1 MEDVHFQASDM
12 GGEDGVL
19 LGVGMDGGSEAAEF
33 NLLQT
38 DEDGPAEDECALKLL
53 VNNSDAGSVIG
64 KGGAKIAQLQDST
77 GARCRLSR
85 SGEFFPG
92 TKKRVI
98 LLTGTLEAVTSCQA
112 MILTQ
117 LSEDAILNAGGT
129 GADGR
134 EREVVP
140 GRTAEN
146 FIAEIAVPNAGAGAI
161 IGKGGATINDIRDQ
175 TGARLHV
182 SPKEA
187 QVCTSGGGDGGSFDG
202 VRWMGGGGRGWGS
215 SP

>member
-1 MEDVHFQASDM
+1 MQANDM

-33 NLLQT
+33 NLLQP
-38 DEDGPAEDECALKLL
+38 DEDGLPSEDECALKLL

-182 SPKEA
+182 SPKDA
-187 QVCTSGGGDGGSFDG
+187 QVCTGGGGDGGSST
-202 VRWMGGGGRGWGS
+202 VCGGGGGGGHRLYGC
-215 SP
+215 

>member
-98 LLTGTLEAVTSCQA
+98 LLMETLETMLTETLETVTSGKA
-112 MILTQ
+112 MILMQ
-117 LSEDAILNAGGT
+117 LSEDAIRNTGGT
-129 GADGR
+129 GANGR
-134 EREVVP
+134 GTNGRDHEVVP

-146 FIAEIAVPNAGAGAI
+146 FIAEIAAPNAGARAI
-161 IGKGGATINDIRDQ
+161 IVKRGATINANRIQ
-175 TGARLHV
+175 TGAPLHARPRKHRCV
-182 SPKEA
+182 RVEA
-187 QVCTSGGGDGGSFDG
+187 GKGG
-202 VRWMGGGGRGWGS
+202 V
-215 SP
+215 